1 MNAYKVVDTELIE
14 DLSKPDK
21 EPDKEKRVEREGDS
35 KPGKLPKKELNKL
48 LVSAIVRRLKKL
60 YFSVPKSEDRILI
73 EETLEDLIQL
83 MLLNSIAIELL
94 KGKETKK

>member
-60 YFSVPKSEDRILI
+60 YFSVPKSEDRILCLK
-73 EETLEDLIQL
+73 EKKQR
-83 MLLNSIAIELL
+83 NSSTKFNL
-94 KGKETKK
+94 KISLSFIFC